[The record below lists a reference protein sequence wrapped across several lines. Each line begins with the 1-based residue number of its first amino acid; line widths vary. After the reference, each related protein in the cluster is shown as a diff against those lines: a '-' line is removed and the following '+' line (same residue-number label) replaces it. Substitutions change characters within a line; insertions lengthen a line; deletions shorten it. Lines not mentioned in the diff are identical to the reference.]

1 MQSKPHSPWWPRI
14 ATFLLWVVAAAS
26 LAFWGLKWSATGAK
40 LPGVAAASAGAATL
54 SDPQAL
60 ARMFGA
66 GASVAPVV
74 MAAAAAASRYAL
86 MGVVAGPRGAG
97 VALISVDGK
106 PARPFEV
113 GATVDAQLV
122 LKSVA
127 SRQATLA
134 GSVDAPPAVTLE
146 LPPMKRLS
154 TPGRSEPPPPTPMS
168 PLKPNPFEGN
178 PFKPSITPN

>member
-26 LAFWGLKWSATGAK
+26 LAFWGLKWSAVGAK
-40 LPGVAAASAGAATL
+40 LPSVAVTSSGASTL

-60 ARMFGA
+60 ARVLGA
-66 GASVAPVV
+66 GASVAPV
-74 MAAAAAASRYAL
+74 AIAAASRYAL
-86 MGVVAGPRGAG
+86 LGVVAGPHGAG

-134 GSVDAPPAVTLE
+134 GGVDAPAAVTLE
-146 LPPMKRLS
+146 LPSIKRLPAPARAES
-154 TPGRSEPPPPTPMS
+154 PPAPMPM
-168 PLKPNPFEGN
+168 PLPMVKPNPFEGN
-178 PFKPSITPN
+178 PFKPSISP

>member
-26 LAFWGLKWSATGAK
+26 LAFWGLKWSAVGTK
-40 LPGVAAASAGAATL
+40 LPSVAATSSGASTL

-74 MAAAAAASRYAL
+74 IAAASRYAL
-86 MGVVAGPRGAG
+86 MGVVAGPHGAG

-134 GSVDAPPAVTLE
+134 GGVDAPAAVTLE
-146 LPPMKRLS
+146 LPPMKRLPA
-154 TPGRSEPPPPTPMS
+154 PGRSEPSPMTPMT